1 MKHRG
6 CADISAAERM
16 NDLDAASMRGLCDE
30 HGAALCRHAVRL
42 TGDRARAEDV
52 AQVTLLRAWPH
63 PEEFKHSERS
73 VRAWPFADV
82 RNMIIDERRSLRFRH
97 EACELDGSGTPD
109 HAGVDEVNV
118 VGPAADPRCA
128 GEALAAKPRRDGA
141 LVFPEWTTAQIADD
155 RRIPEGTVKSRLH
168 YALRARRLTLQ
179 EIGVRHDAEVVTAPR
194 LDTGRGFRQAA
205 LRMRK

>member
-1 MKHRG
+1 
-6 CADISAAERM
+6 M
-16 NDLDAASMRGLCDE
+16 NDLDAASMRGLGDE
-30 HGAALCRHAVRL
+30 HGAALCRHAMRL
-42 TGDRARAEDV
+42 TGDRPRAEDV
-52 AQVTLLRAWPH
+52 AQVTLLRAWRH

-109 HAGVDEVNV
+109 HAGVAV
-118 VGPAADPRCA
+118 ADPRCA
-128 GEALAAKPRRDGA
+128 GEALAATPRRDSA

-155 RRIPEGTVKSRLH
+155 RRIPERTVKSRLH

-194 LDTGRGFRQAA
+194 LDTGRRFRPAA
-205 LRMRK
+205 IRMRK